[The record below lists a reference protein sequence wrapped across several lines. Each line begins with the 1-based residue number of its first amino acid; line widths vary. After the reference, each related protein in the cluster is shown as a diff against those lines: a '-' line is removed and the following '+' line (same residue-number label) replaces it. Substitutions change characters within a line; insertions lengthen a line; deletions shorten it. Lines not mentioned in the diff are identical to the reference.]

1 MFAGS
6 TPAGGTIYN
15 REIVYRDIAVA
26 KRKQAEKYEGRPEY
40 RLLQAQA
47 DYFETMA
54 AAQES
59 EVSAAERDQFRLDIL
74 AEVDEKIHGL
84 VAQWKRQRVQ
94 NSPSGGSTPPKATID
109 GPKGPE
115 YTMIRKDGRA
125 R

>member
-6 TPAGGTIYN
+6 TPAGGTIFN
-15 REIVYRDIAVA
+15 REILYRDIAVG
-26 KRKQAEKYEGRPEY
+26 KRQQAEKYKGRPEY
-40 RLLQAQA
+40 RMFHAQA

-59 EVSAAERDQFRLDIL
+59 EASEAERDQFRLDIL
-74 AEVDEKIHGL
+74 AEVDKKINGL

-94 NSPSGGSTPPKATID
+94 NPSSGGSTPPKATIHE

-115 YTMIRKDGRA
+115 YTMKRKGG
-125 R
+125 

>member
-6 TPAGGTIYN
+6 TPAGGTIFN
-15 REIVYRDIAVA
+15 KTREVVYREIAVA
-26 KRKQAEKYEGRPEY
+26 KRQQAEKYKGRPEY
-40 RLLQAQA
+40 RMFHAQA

-59 EVSAAERDQFRLDIL
+59 
-74 AEVDEKIHGL
+74 AEVDAEREQFREEILAVVDKKINGL

-94 NSPSGGSTPPKATID
+94 TPSSEGSNPSKATIYK

-115 YTMIRKDGRA
+115 YTMKRKGG
-125 R
+125 